1 MVEQYSI
8 LIIDDEI
15 DICFLLS
22 TILKKRYTKV
32 DSIHSLQEL
41 RNTDINTYNLIFVD
55 NNLSDGSG
63 FDEIQYIL
71 QQNEKVKIIAI
82 SAFDTLNEKNSA
94 LEKGANIFIGKPFS
108 QQLILSVI
116 SDLISKK

>member
-1 MVEQYSI
+1 MVEEYSI

-22 TILKKRYTKV
+22 TILKKSYSIV
-32 DSIHSLQEL
+32 DSIHSIQEI
-41 RNTDINTYNLIFVD
+41 RNTDINKYDLIFID

-71 QQNEKVKIIAI
+71 QRNKGVKIIAI

-108 QQLILSVI
+108 QQLILNVI
-116 SDLISKK
+116 RELISKK